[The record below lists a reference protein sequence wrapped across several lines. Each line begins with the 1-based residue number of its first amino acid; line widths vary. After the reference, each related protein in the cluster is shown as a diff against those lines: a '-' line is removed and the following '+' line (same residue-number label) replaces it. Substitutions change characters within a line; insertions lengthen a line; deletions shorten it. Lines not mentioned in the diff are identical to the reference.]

1 MYIFVNLIWMYR
13 KNNICLYVVYKEIFI
28 CNVEI
33 YFKYVSRIKYN
44 YKINEVFI
52 DQISIFD
59 KYVKNCFY
67 ILFLFILF

>member
-1 MYIFVNLIWMYR
+1 MYIFVIFFKNYR
-13 KNNICLYVVYKEIFI
+13 KNNVCLYVVYKEMLI

-52 DQISIFD
+52 D
-59 KYVKNCFY
+59 
-67 ILFLFILF
+67 

>member
-52 DQISIFD
+52 D
-59 KYVKNCFY
+59 
-67 ILFLFILF
+67 